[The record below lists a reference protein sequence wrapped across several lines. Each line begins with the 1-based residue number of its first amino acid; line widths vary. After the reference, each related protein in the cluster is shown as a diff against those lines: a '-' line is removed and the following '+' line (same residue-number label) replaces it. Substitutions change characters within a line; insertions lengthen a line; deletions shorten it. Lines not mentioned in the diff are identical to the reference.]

1 MKNLKTFLSPE
12 EFQNLET
19 SVEQSILDQIEKA
32 LDNMNFPISEKVRI
46 EGQVE
51 NLNKKIE
58 DITHKLSESE
68 KHFENVYSRKLKEK
82 EKMMEFNENKLKS
95 QLEQI
100 RRKVSV
106 IEGEKKRALKQMEN
120 NKTDLGLKLKD
131 QDEKHCRLMAKCAEQ
146 EDCIKEL
153 ESERSK
159 IEREVDH
166 IQEIL
171 VKVTSASG
179 SNTF

>member
-1 MKNLKTFLSPE
+1 MGKNLKTFLSPE

-68 KHFENVYSRKLKEK
+68 KHFENVYSRK
-82 EKMMEFNENKLKS
+82 FNENKLKS

-171 VKVTSASG
+171 VKVTSASE